1 MSSSTPDPTA
11 PSRRRLLAGGGALF
25 LTTTA
30 GSLAVARSGGSGHGD
45 DDRGRDG
52 GAGTPEASPT
62 ASAASG
68 WMPGVARIPLDRN
81 FVAGDRAAQRGLVL
95 HVQEGEGS
103 LYERFNT
110 PGIKT
115 SSHFWV
121 SRDGETEQ
129 YVSVLDRA
137 WAQVEGNASWASVE
151 TSGFATRSL
160 TEAQVDAV
168 ARIYSWGAGSHG
180 WPPAVSEHP
189 DQPGLGVHAMGGAA
203 WGGHAC
209 PGALRSGQRGEI
221 IRRVRERLPRGE

>member
-1 MSSSTPDPTA
+1 MSPTTPGPPA

-25 LTTTA
+25 LTTAA
-30 GSLAVARSGGSGHGD
+30 GSLPAARSAGSGRTD
-45 DDRGRDG
+45 DHRGP
-52 GAGTPEASPT
+52 GAGPPEASPT
-62 ASAASG
+62 VPPASG
-68 WMPGVARIPLDRN
+68 WMPGVAKIPLKRN
-81 FVAGDRAAQRGLVL
+81 FVPRDRDAQRGLVL

-137 WAQVEGNASWASVE
+137 WAQVEGNGSWASVE

-168 ARIYSWGAGSHG
+168 ARIYAWGAGSHG
-180 WPPAVSEHP
+180 WPPAVSERP
-189 DQPGLGVHAMGGAA
+189 DQPGLGVHSMGGAA
-203 WGGHAC
+203 WGGHEC
-209 PGALRSGQRGEI
+209 PGTLRSGRRAEI
-221 IRRVRERLPRGE
+221 VRRVRERLPGVE

>member
-1 MSSSTPDPTA
+1 MSPSTPVPPT
-11 PSRRRLLAGGGALF
+11 PSRRRLLAGGGAL
-25 LTTTA
+25 LLATSA
-30 GSLAVARSGGSGHGD
+30 GSLLAARSGGSGPGE
-45 DDRGRDG
+45 DDRDRSKGT
-52 GAGTPEASPT
+52 GTPAASPT
-62 ASAASG
+62 APAASG
-68 WMPGVARIPLDRN
+68 WMPGVTRIPLERN
-81 FVAGDRAAQRGLVL
+81 FVPGDRDAQRGLVL

-121 SRDGETEQ
+121 SQEGETEQ

-137 WAQVEGNASWASVE
+137 WAQVEGNGSWASVE

-168 ARIYSWGAGSHG
+168 ARIYTWGAGSHG

-189 DQPGLGVHAMGGAA
+189 DRPGLGVHAMGGAA

-209 PGALRSGQRGEI
+209 PGTLRSGQRAEI
-221 IRRVRERLPRGE
+221 MRRVRERLPGGE